1 MVHMRALAKMTPAV
15 IIALMAFG
23 PVRAAEEEKAPR
35 KQQAKESAGMPVQ
48 QRAAK
53 TERRQATGTPIGEI
67 LGKDFT
73 IGARSKKIFD
83 ATIDL
88 AGAERLALAVEAPV
102 GNSLGNEN
110 FRMLV
115 WWSLPGA
122 DWYVLQDA
130 VAGDE
135 FYFDN
140 QGGAVVP
147 VYGSQLRIELR
158 NDGDTSLSFH
168 QLTVYA
174 VAH

>member
-1 MVHMRALAKMTPAV
+1 MHALSKLIPAAV
-15 IIALMAFG
+15 IALMVFV
-23 PVRAAEEEKAPR
+23 PVRAAEDEKAPR
-35 KQQAKESAGMPVQ
+35 KNQPKESAAMPAQ
-48 QRAAK
+48 KPAAK
-53 TERRQATGTPIGEI
+53 TERRQAVGTPIGEV
-67 LGKDFT
+67 LAKDFT
-73 IGARSKKIFD
+73 LGARSRKVFD
-83 ATIDL
+83 AAVDY
-88 AGAERLALAVEAPV
+88 AGAERLAVAVEAPV
-102 GNSLGNEN
+102 GNSIGSDK
-110 FRMLV
+110 FRILV

-130 VAGDE
+130 IAGAD

-158 NDGDTSLSFH
+158 NDGDADLSFH

>member
-1 MVHMRALAKMTPAV
+1 MRALVKLTPAV
-15 IIALMAFG
+15 LMSLLAFV
-23 PVRAAEEEKAPR
+23 PVHAADQETASETKT
-35 KQQAKESAGMPVQ
+35 QAKPSASMPVQ
-48 QRAAK
+48 RRAGK
-53 TERRQATGTPIGEI
+53 TNVRQATATPLGEI

-73 IGARSKKIFD
+73 IGARSTKVFD
-83 ATIDL
+83 ATVDY

-122 DWYVLQDA
+122 DWFVLQDA
-130 VAGDE
+130 ISGEE

-147 VYGSQLRIELR
+147 VYGSQLRVELR
-158 NDGDTSLSFH
+158 NDGDSNLSFH
-168 QLTVYA
+168 QLTAYA

>member
-1 MVHMRALAKMTPAV
+1 MHALWKLTPA
-15 IIALMAFG
+15 IIALMALV
-23 PVRAAEEEKAPR
+23 PVRAADEEKAPK
-35 KQQAKESAGMPVQ
+35 KQQAKESAGMAVQ
-48 QRAAK
+48 KRAGK
-53 TERRQATGTPIGEI
+53 TERRQAVGTPIGEI

-73 IGARSKKIFD
+73 LGARSKKIFD
-83 ATIDL
+83 AEVDY

-102 GNSLGNEN
+102 GNSLGSDK
-110 FRMLV
+110 FKMLV

-130 VAGDE
+130 IAGSE

-158 NDGDTSLSFH
+158 NDGDADLSFH
-168 QLTVYA
+168 QLTAYA